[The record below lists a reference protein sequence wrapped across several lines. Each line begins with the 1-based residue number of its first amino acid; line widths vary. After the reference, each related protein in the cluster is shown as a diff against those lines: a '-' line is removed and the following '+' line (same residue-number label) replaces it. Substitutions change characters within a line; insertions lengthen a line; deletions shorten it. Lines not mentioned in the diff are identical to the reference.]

1 MINSSRLLSSQNSID
16 RLQQHEEHEE
26 DANDGVRMGGL
37 LTSPLRY
44 SKDHDE
50 SSYCKNSCCD
60 LFREEIESHYGKQEG
75 CMTWL

>member
-1 MINSSRLLSSQNSID
+1 MINSSRLLSSQYSID

-26 DANDGVRMGGL
+26 DANDGVRMGGP

-50 SSYCKNSCCD
+50 SSYCKKSCCD
-60 LFREEIESHYGKQEG
+60 LLERKSSLIMESKKVA
-75 CMTWL
+75 